1 MSCFWCILSWKRLI
15 NDEKEDEVEKIIKS
29 VEKKRKKKGILKKN
43 KYAVIHGELFEEISL

>member
-1 MSCFWCILSWKRLI
+1 MSCFWCILSWNRLI

-29 VEKKRKKKGILKKN
+29 VEKKRKRKGIPKKN